1 MKRKVTMNS
10 KKCVIG
16 IGASAILVLSVLRMS
31 TVQPPTRVELIKYPS
46 LRQKW
51 LTICDSRSGLTEFNN
66 EGCKHL
72 KEWQAANA
80 LPVLN
85 NLGNQN
91 LGK

>member
-1 MKRKVTMNS
+1 MNS
-10 KKCVIG
+10 RKCAIG

-31 TVQPPTRVELIKYPS
+31 TVQPPTRVEFIKYPS

-51 LTICDSRSGLTEFNN
+51 STICDSRSNLTEFNSA
-66 EGCKHL
+66 GCKNL
-72 KEWQAANA
+72 NEWQAADA
-80 LPVLN
+80 LPVLD

>member
-1 MKRKVTMNS
+1 MNP
-10 KKCVIG
+10 KKCAIG

-31 TVQPPTRVELIKYPS
+31 TVQPPTRVEFIKYPS

-51 LTICDSRSGLTEFNN
+51 STICDLRSNLTEFNN

-72 KEWQAANA
+72 KEWQAATA
-80 LPVLN
+80 LPVLDS
-85 NLGNQN
+85 LGNQN